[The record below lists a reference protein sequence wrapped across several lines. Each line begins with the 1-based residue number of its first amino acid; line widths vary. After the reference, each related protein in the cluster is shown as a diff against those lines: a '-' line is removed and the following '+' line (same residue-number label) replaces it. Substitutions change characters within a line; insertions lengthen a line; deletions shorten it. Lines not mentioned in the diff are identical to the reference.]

1 MKRIL
6 VNLLIIAALL
16 SVCACSSSPKV
27 LPSTNT
33 FEPIVFSGSDSQKT
47 PPFTIPTKEWII
59 DWSYT
64 TSGSPPIL
72 FSVMVYPR
80 GKTPEKGDTYAE
92 AIIYPQKT
100 SGTTY
105 SYAGP
110 GDYYLVVG
118 AYDIEE
124 WVVTIR
130 PPYTTS

>member
-1 MKRIL
+1 MT
-6 VNLLIIAALL
+6 
-16 SVCACSSSPKV
+16 
-27 LPSTNT
+27 TN
-33 FEPIVFSGSDSQKT
+33 
-47 PPFTIPTKEWII
+47 EWII
-59 DWSYT
+59 DWSYIPDPEYPEFAVF
-64 TSGSPPIL
+64 GFLI
-72 FSVMVYPR
+72 YPR
-80 GKTPEKGDTYAE
+80 GETIFYVESVLFPSS
-92 AIIYPQKT
+92 T